1 MIRICIRPVS
11 AFVALALSLGVAL
24 PALGGSP
31 FLDDDDEEKD
41 AAEAE
46 EEDAEPKDRYLVVV
60 GADIHTGTGE
70 ILRDARLLA
79 KNGKIIAIGYDDFE
93 VPGLDY
99 DRDVPLDERDYVLK
113 ILDASNVSNGRVYPG
128 MVAFTS
134 SGLLGGSG
142 DMRDS
147 IDMFNQNMV
156 LALAAGI
163 TTTGQTSSTAKLKR
177 YVPRDSRGDEDYEYD
192 FDGVVIGGKSLSTVS
207 WGSASAKRSLREKL
221 TKVAK
226 YLRDLRQWQVDVKK
240 DKKLKEPSKSG
251 IDSTILSVLRG
262 EIYAKFSADYQ
273 DDLAGI
279 ARIAT
284 EFGFRPVIS
293 GCREGWV
300 VADQLGRAGAMAILT
315 PRTRRSKDER
325 LVAAGGSSIE
335 NAAILHSHG
344 VQVAVIPGSRG
355 IDLGGIAGRDIMHL
369 PVEVGFA
376 IRGGLPED
384 AALASVTT
392 VPARL
397 LGVGHR
403 IGTLEVGKDCDLIVT
418 DGDLLHYQTFVQ
430 YTVVDGDLVYDKQDE
445 LFFAHIRPRDDSL
458 LAPLVPFDPA
468 EVPLEA
474 NDEGGDEEG
483 DEEGEEGDDE
493 EDEDEDEDDEEDEDE
508 DEEEGD
514 EDRGDDGE
522 EEEKEEE
529 EE

>member
-1 MIRICIRPVS
+1 MFHIQLRPML
-11 AFVALALSLGVAL
+11 AFVALALSLGVAM
-24 PALGGSP
+24 PAPGASSIL
-31 FLDDDDEEKD
+31 DDEEL
-41 AAEAE
+41 ATEAE
-46 EEDAEPKDRYLVVV
+46 EKEAKPKDRYLVVV

-70 ILRDARLLA
+70 VLRDARLLA
-79 KNGKIIAIGYDDFE
+79 KNGKIVAIGYDDFQ

-99 DRDVPLDERDYVLK
+99 DRDVPPKDRNYELK
-113 ILDASNVSNGRVYPG
+113 VLDASNVTHGRIYPG
-128 MVAFTS
+128 MVAFSS
-134 SGLLGGSG
+134 SGLMGGGG
-142 DMRDS
+142 DFRDS
-147 IDMFNQNMV
+147 IDMFNKNML

-177 YVPRDSRGDEDYEYD
+177 YVPNDSSEDYDYD
-192 FDGVVIGGKSLSTVS
+192 FDGVVIGGKSLSTIS
-207 WGSASAKRSLREKL
+207 WGSSSSKRGLREKL
-221 TKVAK
+221 TGAAK
-226 YLRDLRQWQVDVKK
+226 YMRAYRQWQVDVKK
-240 DKKLKEPSKSG
+240 DKGLKEPSKSG
-251 IDSTILSVLRG
+251 VDSTILGVLRG
-262 EIYAKFSADYQ
+262 ETLARFSSDYQ

-279 ARIAT
+279 ARIAM
-284 EFGFRPVIS
+284 EFGFRPVIA

-325 LVAAGGSSIE
+325 LVSEGGSSIE

-403 IGTLEVGKDCDLIVT
+403 VGTLEVGKDCDLIVT

-430 YTVVDGDLVYDKQDE
+430 YTVVDGDVVYDKQDE
-445 LFFAHIRPRDDSL
+445 LYFAHIRPRDDSL

-468 EVPLEA
+468 EEPLEK
-474 NDEGGDEEG
+474 EEG
-483 DEEGEEGDDE
+483 DEEEGGDDSG
-493 EDEDEDEDDEEDEDE
+493 DGDDDEDDEG
-508 DEEEGD
+508 DEEEKK
-514 EDRGDDGE
+514 EDGE
-522 EEEKEEE
+522 
-529 EE
+529 